1 VLSKIPASI
10 WIRQLCAFKA
20 SAYGATYFADK
31 LKIALHMLIDKVKPW
46 QAYSVVVV
54 SSSTPIAQYKK

>member
-1 VLSKIPASI
+1 
-10 WIRQLCAFKA
+10 
-20 SAYGATYFADK
+20 GATYFADK